1 MKWFD
6 ITIVF
11 ILGIRILPNTLR
23 LQVHRRFCTHYRYFF
38 DWIICRLYNSEN
50 IVVRYI
56 LLLHLFIGLSF
67 GQVKIRHVVK
77 DKLGNRNKTTHYL
90 KTQDGISM
98 TQIVNYYDDGRRYRV
113 YTYKNGMKH
122 GKYIKWT
129 RTAEKDKQEKVKQVY
144 YLSEKGNYKHG
155 KRSGGMKTFYPNGQ
169 LRWKGI
175 YRRGIITGPVNE
187 FYPNGQLHRVILY
200 LDGEKDGGYIS
211 YYEDGQ
217 LELDGEYFRGIRIGT
232 WKFYGPNQE
241 VVEEIIYKEGQPWEG
256 TYTDWDSQ
264 KTPSPCTGD
273 PMIFGFL
280 YKNGNQSLIYR
291 DHNKKIFI
299 CTDDNTIQNI

>member
-1 MKWFD
+1 M
-6 ITIVF
+6 
-11 ILGIRILPNTLR
+11 L
-23 LQVHRRFCTHYRYFF
+23 H
-38 DWIICRLYNSEN
+38 NSEH

-56 LLLHLFIGLSF
+56 LLLNLFIGFSF

-77 DKLGNRNKTTHYL
+77 DKLGNRNKITHYL
-90 KTQDGISM
+90 KTHDGISI

-113 YTYKNGMKH
+113 YTYENGMKH

-129 RTAEKDKQEKVKQVY
+129 RTAEKDNQEMVKQAY

-155 KRSGGMKTFYPNGQ
+155 KRSGGMKTFYRNGQ

-175 YRRGIITGPVNE
+175 YRRGIIAGPVNE
-187 FYPNGQLHRVILY
+187 FYPNGQLHRIILY
-200 LDGEKDGGYIS
+200 MDGEKDGEYIS

-217 LELDGEYFRGIRIGT
+217 LELEGEYFRGIRIGT
-232 WKFYGPNQE
+232 WKFYGRNQE

-256 TYTDWDSQ
+256 TYTAWDSQ
-264 KTPSPCTGD
+264 KTPAPCTGD

-291 DHNKKIFI
+291 DENKKIFI
-299 CTDDNTIQNI
+299 CTDDNTIHNIEQNI